1 MKGLRAIPSSPRV
14 ALLLQSMLVAEPG
27 IATHEAALAV
37 AGAILG
43 MIVDPSRL
51 PTPPERHSW
60 RRVADEARHQL
71 AGRFSERLGLEELA
85 ASCGVSTFHLCRVFR
100 AVTGETVHRYLTRL
114 RLRAA
119 LFEIGHRENDLAGLA
134 LEVGF
139 SSHSHFSH
147 AFRREYGVPPSRV
160 PVSRA
165 RRSLASRRPS
175 RLRSRAP

>member
-1 MKGLRAIPSSPRV
+1 
-14 ALLLQSMLVAEPG
+14 MLVAESG

-37 AGAILG
+37 AGAIIG
-43 MIVDPSRL
+43 MMVDPSRL
-51 PTPPERHSW
+51 PTPPERYSW

-71 AGRFSERLGLEELA
+71 AGRFSERLHLEELA

-119 LFEIGHRENDLAGLA
+119 LFEVGHRQDDLAGLA
-134 LEVGF
+134 LEIGF
-139 SSHSHFSH
+139 SSHSHFTH
-147 AFRREYGVPPSRV
+147 AFRREYGVPPSRL

-165 RRSLASRRPS
+165 RRSRPSRRPS
-175 RLRSRAP
+175 RVRSPAP